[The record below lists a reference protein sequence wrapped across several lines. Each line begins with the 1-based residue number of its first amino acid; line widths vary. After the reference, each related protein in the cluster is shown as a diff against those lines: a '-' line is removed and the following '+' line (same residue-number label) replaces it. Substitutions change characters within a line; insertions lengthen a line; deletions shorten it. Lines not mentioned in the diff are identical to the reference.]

1 MGIIN
6 GSTHLRSGQLSSESP
21 DIPGNSLAPPFFN
34 AQVDPLEVHAKVA
47 KKSQRHGHQKSGI
60 EKRRVGRLAS
70 LSLSSP
76 PGHDPICACAAKA
89 LDPFII
95 PMGGIKKLCTTC
107 IFRFHCKC
115 VRSIRTLMGTCWRE
129 LRCHVRW
136 THDTKTKAGIGR
148 RLANRLFIRQN
159 ICGGV
164 SGKPRLDL
172 MAKTNPC
179 TRFSVQIVGYLNAQF
194 QGSQRMGWGERIAKA
209 PCVWAGGGR
218 RGWAQD
224 LGHVQPGRFL
234 YIGCGG
240 PCNPMCNPMFSKENL

>member
-21 DIPGNSLAPPFFN
+21 DIPGNSLAPPFLMLKLIPWRST
-34 AQVDPLEVHAKVA
+34 QKSQ
-47 KKSQRHGHQKSGI
+47 KKGQRHGHQKSGI
-60 EKRRVGRLAS
+60 EKGRVGRLAS

-95 PMGGIKKLCTTC
+95 PMRGIKTLCTTC
-107 IFRFHCKC
+107 IFRFRCEC
-115 VRSIRTLMGTCWRE
+115 VRSIRTLMGMCWRE

-148 RLANRLFIRQN
+148 RLANRLFIRLC
-159 ICGGV
+159 ICWGV
-164 SGKPRLDL
+164 SGKPKLDF

-179 TRFSVQIVGYLNAQF
+179 TRFSVQIAGYLNAQL
-194 QGSQRMGWGERIAKA
+194 QGSQQMG
-209 PCVWAGGGR
+209 
-218 RGWAQD
+218 
-224 LGHVQPGRFL
+224 
-234 YIGCGG
+234 
-240 PCNPMCNPMFSKENL
+240 